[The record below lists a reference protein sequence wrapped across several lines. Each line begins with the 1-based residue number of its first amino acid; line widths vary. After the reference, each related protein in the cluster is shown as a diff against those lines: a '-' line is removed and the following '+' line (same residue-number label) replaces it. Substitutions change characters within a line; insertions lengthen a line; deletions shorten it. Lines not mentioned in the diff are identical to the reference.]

1 MAPSPSKHP
10 ILQAADKLR
19 DDLLRDEHQAALR
32 MVNAY
37 GNIYRDVKT
46 EIDRI
51 LDLYAREPTLN
62 RHATVARLRR
72 LQRRIAREMSDYAKI
87 VDNELDIATRRAVEK
102 ALEDSRKLVQ
112 LSLPGL
118 PYDQEIMSHW
128 IGLSPDVVLTSI
140 GFLGVDSPLRTAWT
154 QQFGAAVASGVAD
167 QMISGI
173 TMGWGPARIARE
185 ARRQFGVGLT
195 WAMTHTRTAQL
206 WAYRETSRKS
216 FQVNPHIVKG
226 WYWYSAMDNRTCMAC
241 ITQHGTFHTNDEVL
255 DDHYNGRCCAVPAT
269 VTYRELGYDVDEEPL
284 EMGNSREW
292 FEAQTEATQRQMMG
306 NAKYEAWRA
315 GAIRWQDLATKH
327 TDPVYGE
334 MTVEASLKSILGEG
348 AKEFYRS

>member
-1 MAPSPSKHP
+1 MATHP
-10 ILQAADKLR
+10 ILQAAEKLR
-19 DDLLRDEHQAALR
+19 NDLLREERTSAVR

-37 GNIYRDVKT
+37 GNIYRDIKA

-51 LDLYAREPTLN
+51 LALYAQEPTPG
-62 RHATVARLRR
+62 RHAMVARLRQ
-72 LQRRIAREMSDYAKI
+72 LQRHIARELEGFAKI
-87 VDNELDIATRRAVEK
+87 ADNELDIATQRAIAK
-102 ALEDSRKLVQ
+102 ALQDSRLLTQ

-118 PYDQEIMSHW
+118 ALDREIMSHW
-128 IGLSPDVVLTSI
+128 VNLNPDVVLTAI
-140 GFLGVDSPLRTAWT
+140 GFLGEESPLRTTWT

-167 QMISGI
+167 KMISGI
-173 TMGWGPARIARE
+173 TMGWGPARIARD
-185 ARRQFGVGLT
+185 ARRQFGVGLS

-206 WAYRETSRKS
+206 WAYREANRLSYAA
-216 FQVNPHIVKG
+216 NPHIVTG
-226 WYWYSAMDNRTCMAC
+226 WYWYSAMDNRTCLAC
-241 ITQHGTFHTNDEVL
+241 LSMHGTWHPSTETL

-284 EMGNSREW
+284 DLGNSREW
-292 FEAQTEATQRQMMG
+292 FDAQDEAVQRQMMG

-334 MTVEASLKSILGEG
+334 MTVEASLKGILGER
-348 AKEFYRS
+348 AQEFYGRKANA